1 MKKITKLM
9 ILFALITMM
18 LPLKALALKPNEPHN
33 ADAMW
38 VEPSEIDLTTVSP
51 GYRFNV
57 TIWVNCSKTSTAW
70 QFMLIYNSTY
80 LNATGCWYTAGT
92 SSEFF
97 QGLGTIPVEPRFN
110 VTIWNATYVLFGE
123 SCLVNLRDP
132 GYGSLAFVEFEVIE
146 VPPEQV
152 TFELDISTAYP
163 EDTYIIVVLD
173 GGEEGKL
180 EPMEALNAT
189 VIIPEFGT
197 LAYILL
203 MLVISSIAV
212 MLKKYNV
219 KK

>member
-18 LPLKALALKPNEPHN
+18 LPVEALALEPNEPHN

-70 QFMLIYNSTY
+70 QFMLYYNSTY

-97 QGLGTIPVEPRFN
+97 QGLGAISVEPSFGPN
-110 VTIWNATYVLFGE
+110 YVLFAE
-123 SCLVNLRDP
+123 SCLINLRDP

-163 EDTYIIVVLD
+163 EDTYIMVVLD

-197 LAYILL
+197 LVYILL
-203 MLVISSIAV
+203 ILVISSIAV

>member
-9 ILFALITMM
+9 ILFTLLTIM
-18 LPLKALALKPNEPHN
+18 LPLKAFALEPDEPHN

-38 VEPSEIDLTTVSP
+38 VEPSEKDLTTVSV

-57 TIWVNCSKTSTAW
+57 TIWANCSKTCTAW
-70 QFMLIYNSTY
+70 QFLLYYNSTY

-97 QGLGTIPVEPRFN
+97 QGLGAIPVEPSFGPN
-110 VTIWNATYVLFGE
+110 SVLFAE
-123 SCLVNLRDP
+123 SCLLNLREP
-132 GYGSLAFVEFEVIE
+132 GYGSLAFVEFEVIK
-146 VPPEQV
+146 VPSEPV
-152 TFELDISTAYP
+152 TFELDISKAYP
-163 EDTYIIVVLD
+163 EDTYLMVVLD

-180 EPMEALNAT
+180 EPMDVSNAT

-197 LAYILL
+197 LAYII
-203 MLVISSIAV
+203 LVLIISSIAV
-212 MLKKYNV
+212 VLKKYKKYNV